1 MKILYLHQ
9 YFKTPIEGGAI
20 RSWHLAKGMVDAGHD
35 VVMITS
41 HNHQKAVTKTIDGIK
56 VHYLPVYYD
65 NKLKFIGRVF
75 SFIKF
80 IFLAYKKNKEEFGV
94 DLCYATST
102 PLTIGLLAYFI
113 KKGRRIPYVFEVRD
127 LWPEA
132 PIQMGIIKSQF
143 LKSIL
148 YKIERLIYANAT
160 QIIAL
165 SPGIRSGIEKVCKDT
180 EIVVVPNMS
189 DCDFFQP
196 EAKDPQL
203 EKLFNVEEKFVVS
216 YFGAAGPVNKLDNLV
231 SCIRYCKDHSRDD
244 IFFLI
249 QAYGSELK
257 RIESEVEALNWPYV
271 YFLHY
276 SGKDGLKNLLN
287 VTDAVYISFDNKP
300 VLQTNSPNKFFDSIA
315 AGKLCIV
322 NTKGWIKDLIERE
335 GFGMYVNPEVPGDF
349 LKKLNPFIKDRT
361 RLLSVHNR
369 ARSIAERYYS
379 KDILVKRL
387 VDTIENCKIIDSSS
401 ASEAYNRT
409 A

>member
-1 MKILYLHQ
+1 MKVLYLHQ

-20 RSWHLAKGMVDAGHD
+20 RSWYLAKGMVDAGHD

-41 HNHQKAVTKTIDGIK
+41 HNQDHAVTKTIDGIT

-65 NKLKFIGRVF
+65 NKLKFIGRILA
-75 SFIKF
+75 FIKF
-80 IFLAYKKNKEEFGV
+80 IFLAYKKSKEEFGV

-102 PLTIGLLAYFI
+102 PLSIGFLAYLL
-113 KKGRRIPYVFEVRD
+113 KKNRNIPYIFEVRD

-132 PIQMGIIKSQF
+132 PIQMGVIRNSF
-143 LKSIL
+143 LKAFL
-148 YKIERLIYANAT
+148 YKIERLIYSNAS
-160 QIIAL
+160 QIVAL
-165 SPGIRSGIEKVCKDT
+165 SPGIRNGIEKVCPNK
-180 EIVVVPNMS
+180 EIRVIPNMS

-249 QAYGSELK
+249 QAHGSELK
-257 RIESEVEALNWPYV
+257 RIEKEIEALNWPYV
-271 YFLHY
+271 HFLQY

-300 VLQTNSPNKFFDSIA
+300 VLQTNSPNKFFDAIA

-322 NTKGWIKDLIERE
+322 NTKGWIKDVIERE
-335 GFGMYVNPEVPGDF
+335 GFGIYVNPKVPGEF
-349 LKKLNPFIKDRT
+349 LKKLDPFIQDKT
-361 RLLSVHNR
+361 RLLTVHNS
-369 ARSIAERYYS
+369 ARRVAEDYYS
-379 KDILVKRL
+379 KDLLVKRL
-387 VDTIENCKIIDSSS
+387 IDTIENCKIIDSTS